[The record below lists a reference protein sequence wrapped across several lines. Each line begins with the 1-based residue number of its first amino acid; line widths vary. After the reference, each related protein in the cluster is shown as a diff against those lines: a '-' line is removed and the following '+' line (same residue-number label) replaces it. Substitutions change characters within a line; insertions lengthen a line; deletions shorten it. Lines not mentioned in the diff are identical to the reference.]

1 MCPQEDDKVHRKPI
15 RSLNPR
21 NTRPRRHITA
31 AFHQKCNERRTR
43 HKHVDEPDESIS
55 GRRAK
60 GRTLDK
66 PDVVY
71 PTVYGHGD
79 QQLQVEPQREEAFS
93 LLVADVVDHRGF
105 VQLGLQLVS
114 QISWNYR
121 EQRKR
126 LWALRRQSKGSNS
139 SFCIMGCSQLK
150 PAHCYSVSVLD

>member
-1 MCPQEDDKVHRKPI
+1 MG
-15 RSLNPR
+15 
-21 NTRPRRHITA
+21 
-31 AFHQKCNERRTR
+31 
-43 HKHVDEPDESIS
+43 EPGESIS
-55 GRRAK
+55 AGRVK
-60 GRTLDK
+60 GSTLDE

-71 PTVYGHGD
+71 PTVYGHRD

-126 LWALRRQSKGSNS
+126 L
-139 SFCIMGCSQLK
+139 
-150 PAHCYSVSVLD
+150 